1 MFPEFP
7 WKMTMEQQLRDN
19 TKVIKLARKKRKLF
33 FLVCSLLFVLTDYD
47 RCVNFS
53 YNTMLT
59 TFLQLDLLLKD
70 ERERSAILNEKL
82 QTAEAELSERLE
94 SIEALKL
101 EMAKHKD
108 VADKSKTLLV
118 SITFSIQKVFG
129 KLFLFNSEC
138 SIKHGF
144 SLITSITT
152 NNC

>member
-1 MFPEFP
+1 MAHFKNKKMFPEFP
-7 WKMTMEQQLRDN
+7 WKMTMGQRLCDN

-47 RCVNFS
+47 RCINVS

-108 VADKSKTLLV
+108 VADKSKTLHV
-118 SITFSIQKVFG
+118 SITFS
-129 KLFLFNSEC
+129 
-138 SIKHGF
+138 
-144 SLITSITT
+144 T
-152 NNC
+152 

>member
-1 MFPEFP
+1 MTSGFQLATFEYINFKNRTLWPISKTNNTFPELLC
-7 WKMTMEQQLRDN
+7 KMTMEQRLRDN

-47 RCVNFS
+47 GCINFS

-108 VADKSKTLLV
+108 VADKSKTLHV
-118 SITFSIQKVFG
+118 SITFS
-129 KLFLFNSEC
+129 
-138 SIKHGF
+138 
-144 SLITSITT
+144 T
-152 NNC
+152 

>member
-7 WKMTMEQQLRDN
+7 WKMTMGQRLCDN
-19 TKVIKLARKKRKLF
+19 TKVIKLARKKRKPF

-47 RCVNFS
+47 RCINVS

-108 VADKSKTLLV
+108 VADKSKTLHV
-118 SITFSIQKVFG
+118 SITFS
-129 KLFLFNSEC
+129 
-138 SIKHGF
+138 
-144 SLITSITT
+144 T
-152 NNC
+152 

>member
-7 WKMTMEQQLRDN
+7 WKMTMGQRLCDN
-19 TKVIKLARKKRKLF
+19 TKVIKLARKKRKPF

-47 RCVNFS
+47 RCINVS

-70 ERERSAILNEKL
+70 EGERSAILNEKL

-108 VADKSKTLLV
+108 VADKSKTLHV
-118 SITFSIQKVFG
+118 SITFS
-129 KLFLFNSEC
+129 
-138 SIKHGF
+138 
-144 SLITSITT
+144 T
-152 NNC
+152 

>member
-7 WKMTMEQQLRDN
+7 WKMTMGQRLCDN
-19 TKVIKLARKKRKLF
+19 TKVIKLVRKKRKPF

-47 RCVNFS
+47 RCINVS

-108 VADKSKTLLV
+108 VAEKSKTLHV
-118 SITFSIQKVFG
+118 SITFS
-129 KLFLFNSEC
+129 
-138 SIKHGF
+138 
-144 SLITSITT
+144 T
-152 NNC
+152 

>member
-1 MFPEFP
+1 
-7 WKMTMEQQLRDN
+7 
-19 TKVIKLARKKRKLF
+19 
-33 FLVCSLLFVLTDYD
+33 
-47 RCVNFS
+47 
-53 YNTMLT
+53 MLT

-108 VADKSKTLLV
+108 VADKSKTLRV
-118 SITFSIQKVFG
+118 SITFSTQKVFG
-129 KLFLFNSEC
+129 KLFLFNSEG

>member
-1 MFPEFP
+1 
-7 WKMTMEQQLRDN
+7 
-19 TKVIKLARKKRKLF
+19 
-33 FLVCSLLFVLTDYD
+33 
-47 RCVNFS
+47 
-53 YNTMLT
+53 MLT

-108 VADKSKTLLV
+108 VADKSKTLHV
-118 SITFSIQKVFG
+118 SIIFG

-138 SIKHGF
+138 SIKCG
-144 SLITSITT
+144 
-152 NNC
+152 